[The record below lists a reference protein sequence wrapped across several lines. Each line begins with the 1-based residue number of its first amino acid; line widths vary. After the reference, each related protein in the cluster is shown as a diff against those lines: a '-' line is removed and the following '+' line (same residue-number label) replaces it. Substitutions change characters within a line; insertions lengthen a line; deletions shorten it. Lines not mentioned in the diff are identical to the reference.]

1 MPANEATTKRAGEIR
16 IGIPLKA
23 YLRFSQQIDE
33 QLDRLES
40 RVFAAVP
47 QLARR
52 KAGQRR
58 RAEQP

>member
-1 MPANEATTKRAGEIR
+1 MSAKEATTKRAADVR

-33 QLDRLES
+33 QLAHLE
-40 RVFAAVP
+40 RRTLAAVP

-52 KAGQRR
+52 KSGRR
-58 RAEQP
+58 SSKRR